1 MSYAICIATHILLM
15 QKQLNATTVL
25 SCSKL
30 LYRKMLLQP
39 LLNDAIIVSSNLSDR
54 LARNVGQLIA
64 LQEKDFDTR
73 QFVPS
78 ATKLRKR

>member
-39 LLNDAIIVSSNLSDR
+39 LLNDAIIVSNIELYIVAACFFS
-54 LARNVGQLIA
+54 
-64 LQEKDFDTR
+64 F
-73 QFVPS
+73 
-78 ATKLRKR
+78 